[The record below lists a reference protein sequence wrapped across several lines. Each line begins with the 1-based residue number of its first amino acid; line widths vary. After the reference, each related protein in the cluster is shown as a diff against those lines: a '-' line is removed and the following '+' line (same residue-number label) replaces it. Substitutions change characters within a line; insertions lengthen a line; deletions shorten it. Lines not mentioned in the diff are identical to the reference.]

1 MTRPQ
6 FKELMDEQYARELG
20 VILKGV
26 KKTNMQMRIISLVV
40 VIGIFIGLFFILG
53 NEYYSMVAIVGVATI
68 VITYFLQSINNLNY
82 LMSQVDN
89 SREYFDKYNLHY
101 LEEIN
106 EKLERKNKGS
116 D

>member
-6 FKELMDEQYARELG
+6 FKDLMDRQYDSELRTL
-20 VILKGV
+20 LKRV
-26 KKTNMQMRIISLVV
+26 QDTNLQMRAISLVV

-53 NEYYSMVAIVGVATI
+53 REYYEMVVIVGITTTI
-68 VITYFLQSINNLNY
+68 ITYFLQSINNLNY

-89 SREYFDKYNLHY
+89 SREYFDKYNLYY